1 MLKVTRAKDLAAEEM
16 DERCYFPLTNV
27 DLLLP
32 KKYEEDE
39 PLIKRTYTVCDKES
53 FLDWGLSSDYQMDE
67 GEEGEDGSKH
77 RTRDRSARPEQPDVA
92 PLIRSSSQ
100 YSELSLPSAAQ
111 VRTFPAPP
119 LHLPLCIHR
128 TLRRRLSSG
137 AACCGGGHCRYTKP
151 SSRRRELSLAP
162 PPRGTKPTRE
172 RRVPR
177 PTPMIP
183 PRTPD
188 IVRGAATA
196 TEQYRRFTGSSP
208 RRQPPRYG
216 SRARGRRKA
225 FCQNTMASRRR
236 WDSSA

>member
-67 GEEGEDGSKH
+67 GEEGEEGSKH

-119 LHLPLCIHR
+119 LHLPCTSPAPPLHLPYSLLCTVPCIY
-128 TLRRRLSSG
+128 
-137 AACCGGGHCRYTKP
+137 A
-151 SSRRRELSLAP
+151 AP
-162 PPRGTKPTRE
+162 PPLVIYIPGTSP
-172 RRVPR
+172 VVSPLLSALHR
-177 PTPMIP
+177 PPSI
-183 PRTPD
+183 
-188 IVRGAATA
+188 
-196 TEQYRRFTGSSP
+196 
-208 RRQPPRYG
+208 
-216 SRARGRRKA
+216 ARWNL
-225 FCQNTMASRRR
+225 C
-236 WDSSA
+236 